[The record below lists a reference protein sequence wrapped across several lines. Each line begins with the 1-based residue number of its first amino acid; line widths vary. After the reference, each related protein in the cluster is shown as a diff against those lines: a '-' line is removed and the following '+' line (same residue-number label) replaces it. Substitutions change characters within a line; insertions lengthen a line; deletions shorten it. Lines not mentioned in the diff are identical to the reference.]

1 MRGVSAAAKKK
12 HHPSGWVFCLC
23 VITLTD
29 DIDYRLF
36 RLERIM
42 RSIIPTRIRMP
53 IIPNGIKNMQTPT
66 VVETEESLHSNNVKS
81 PQRAQINNTPVKTEI
96 PFFIFFRNLGLN

>member
-1 MRGVSAAAKKK
+1 M
-12 HHPSGWVFCLC
+12 
-23 VITLTD
+23 TLID

-66 VVETEESLHSNNVKS
+66 VVATEESFRSNNIRS
-81 PQRAQINNTPVKTEI
+81 PQIAQANNTPVKTER
-96 PFFIFFRNLGLN
+96 PLFILFRDWGLILCLGAKEVISFA